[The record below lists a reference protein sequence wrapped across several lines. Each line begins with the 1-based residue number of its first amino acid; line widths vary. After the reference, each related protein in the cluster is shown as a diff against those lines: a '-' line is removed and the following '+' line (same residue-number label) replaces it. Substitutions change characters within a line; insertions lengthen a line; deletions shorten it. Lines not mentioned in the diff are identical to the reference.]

1 MTNRGL
7 ISKYMNS
14 SYSSMKSKSPIKK
27 MGRKPKQILLQR
39 RHRDGQPA
47 RKDAQHWHLLEK
59 CQSKTLYMR
68 IHTVSE
74 SKTLYMRIHTVSGS
88 ETLSMRIHTVS
99 GSETLSMRRHT
110 VSGSETLSMRRHT
123 VSGSLL
129 LYKQEIPSRKPEA
142 TFDTVGHSTSI
153 HCRIYFC
160 ISVSFLPFLK

>member
-1 MTNRGL
+1 MDWEKISTNDMTNRGL

-68 IHTVSE
+68 IHTVS
-74 SKTLYMRIHTVSGS
+74 GS
-88 ETLSMRIHTVS
+88 ETLSMRI
-99 GSETLSMRRHT
+99 HT